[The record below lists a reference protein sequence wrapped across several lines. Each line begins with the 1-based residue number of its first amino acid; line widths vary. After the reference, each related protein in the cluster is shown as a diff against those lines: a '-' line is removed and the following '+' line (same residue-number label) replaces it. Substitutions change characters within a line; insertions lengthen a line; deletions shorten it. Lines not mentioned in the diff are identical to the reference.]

1 MHLISTHEQAD
12 FDAIASLVGVK
23 FLDHQGVALLPRR
36 MNRNV
41 RAFLTLYGSD
51 YDLVEFGDIP
61 RGSIERLTIV
71 DTQTSPSIKGMRSD
85 TDVHVIDHHPITDS
99 ISPHWSTHIE
109 EVGATA
115 TLLTEEIQ
123 ERGLDIDYST
133 ATLLLM
139 GIYEDTGSLSYVG
152 TTVRDLRACT
162 WLFERGASLQ
172 IAADFL
178 DHPLSNGQRVLY
190 EQLIESAES
199 HDFHGVSIV
208 ISCAEASG
216 LSDEISTLAH
226 KLRDIFDPDGL
237 FVLVALDG
245 NVQLIARSTSESID
259 VGRIA
264 GEFGGGGHP
273 RASAALIRK
282 RNLEDVCE
290 ELMNLL
296 AEQIEPAKKVHEIMS
311 RDPQL
316 LSPEEKIKSAAER
329 MQRFGHEG
337 YPIVQD
343 EAVLGLLTRRA
354 VDRAMS
360 HGMGNQPISQIM
372 DSGDLV
378 VYADDSIQHLQKV
391 MIETGW
397 GQVPVRESE
406 KGRITGIV
414 TRTDLINAI
423 GTQIDRTPEHEWRDR
438 LEKALPPS
446 RLSLLKLVSSEA
458 ENRGDALYIVGGFVR
473 DILLGAPSVDFDLV
487 VEGDAIGLAEALVSH
502 FGGRI
507 SSHRRFGTAKWHLDP
522 QAEALNEAVGQDLT
536 SQNDLPETLDF
547 VTART
552 EFYTHPSALPSV
564 QRGSIK
570 LDLHRRD
577 FTINTLAI
585 RLDGPY
591 FGQLLDHWG
600 GRRDLEEGK
609 IRVLHSISFI
619 DDPTRILRAIRLEK
633 RLDFEIET
641 RTLAL
646 LTRAVPL
653 LDRVSG
659 ERIHHELETILDEQK
674 FSGILLGLHDRGL
687 LSAIHPHL
695 IWDAWLEERF
705 DFTKSFDPPASWN
718 LQAEWD
724 KHDLLIGLWLFRL
737 DPVYAEEICQRLR
750 LPLSSRDDV
759 LQANELGRV
768 LTGEMKYEAPSE
780 FVALFDAYT
789 EEALVNTWLG
799 LDAGRKEIEE
809 YLTKWRH
816 IKPLLSG
823 DFLRDMNLPQGPQ
836 YGRILWAV
844 RAAWLDGE
852 ISSAEEERVLLEKLV
867 KEAIRD
873 G

>member
-12 FDAIASLVGVK
+12 FDAIASLIGVK
-23 FLDHQGVALLPRR
+23 FLDPQGIAILPRR
-36 MNRNV
+36 LNRNV
-41 RAFLTLYGSD
+41 RAFLTLYGSA

-61 RGSIERLTIV
+61 KGSIERLTIV

-85 TDVHVIDHHPITDS
+85 TGVHVIDHHPPSDS
-99 ISPHWSTHIE
+99 FDSHWSTHIE

-115 TLLTEEIQ
+115 TLVTEEIQ
-123 ERGLDIDYST
+123 ERGLDIDSST

-162 WLFERGASLQ
+162 WLFECGASLKV
-172 IAADFL
+172 ASDFL
-178 DHPLSNGQRVLY
+178 DHPLSNGQRKLY
-190 EQLIESAES
+190 EQLVESAES
-199 HDFHGVSIV
+199 HDFHGTSVV
-208 ISCAEASG
+208 ISCADASG

-245 NVQLIARSTSESID
+245 NVQFIARSTSDSID

-264 GEFGGGGHP
+264 SEFGGGGHP
-273 RASAALIRK
+273 RASAALIRG

-290 ELMNLL
+290 ELVTLL
-296 AEQIEPAKKVHEIMS
+296 SDQIKPTKKIHEIMS

-316 LSPEEKIKSAAER
+316 LGPEEKIKSAAER

-337 YPIVQD
+337 YPVVQD
-343 EAVLGLLTRRA
+343 DAVLGLLTRRA

-360 HGMGNQPISQIM
+360 HGMENQPISQIM
-372 DSGDLV
+372 ESGDHAV
-378 VYADDSIQHLQKV
+378 NADDSVQHLQNV

-397 GQVPVRESE
+397 GQVPVRDPE
-406 KGRITGIV
+406 KGKITGIV
-414 TRTDLINAI
+414 TRTDLLNAI
-423 GTQIDRTPEHEWRDR
+423 GTKMDRTPEHALMDR
-438 LEKALPPS
+438 LENALPPS

-458 ENRGDALYIVGGFVR
+458 ENRHDALYIVGGFVR
-473 DILLGAPSVDFDLV
+473 DLLLGAPSVDFDLV
-487 VEGDAIGLAEALVSH
+487 VEGDAIGLAQALVSRY
-502 FGGRI
+502 GGRI
-507 SSHRRFGTAKWHLDP
+507 SSHRRFGTAKWHLDLQTEGLKKAIGP
-522 QAEALNEAVGQDLT
+522 DLP

-552 EFYTHPSALPSV
+552 EFYTHPTALPSV

-591 FGQLLDHWG
+591 FGQVLDHWG

-619 DDPTRILRAIRLEK
+619 DDPTRILRAVRLEK
-633 RLDFEIET
+633 RLDFEIEA

-659 ERIHHELETILDEQK
+659 ERIQHELETILDEQK

-695 IWDAWLEERF
+695 TWDPWLEERF
-705 DFTKSFDPPASWN
+705 DFTKRFDPPDSWN
-718 LQAEWD
+718 LQAEMEG
-724 KHDLLIGLWLFRL
+724 HDLLLGLWLFRL
-737 DPVYAEEICQRLR
+737 DQVYAEEICQRLR

-759 LQANELGRV
+759 LQANELGRR
-768 LTGEMKYEAPSE
+768 LTGEMKYEAPSD
-780 FVALFDAYT
+780 FVALFDPYT
-789 EEALVNTWLG
+789 EEALVITWLG
-799 LDAGRKEIEE
+799 LDAARKAIDE

-816 IKPLLSG
+816 IKPLSSG
-823 DFLRDMNLPQGPQ
+823 EVLREMNLPQGPQ
-836 YGRILWAV
+836 YGRILWAI

-852 ISSAEEERVLLEKLV
+852 IANADEERVLLEKLV
-867 KEAIRD
+867 MEAVRD